1 MNTNTTERQTRWGR
15 SRVLGG
21 GTGRLIAVSL
31 VLGAA
36 LASAVGG
43 IYIAVGHP
51 SRPWVA
57 LAIFVVV
64 MLPVSTALAWV
75 VLVDRSTIT
84 GASKNAEKNV
94 ENNWFERAAMGAFG
108 DLMLVIGLG
117 TGVVAIFDLAV
128 APALLL
134 GALWVLG
141 SVDFGVRYLAIRKA
155 EG

>member
-1 MNTNTTERQTRWGR
+1 MNTNTTPRQTRWGR
-15 SRVLGG
+15 SRLLGG
-21 GTGRLIAVSL
+21 GTGRLIAASV
-31 VLGAA
+31 VLGTA
-36 LASAVGG
+36 LSSAVGG
-43 IYIAVGHP
+43 LYIAIDNP
-51 SRPWVA
+51 TRPWVV
-57 LAIFVVV
+57 LAIFVFV

-84 GASKNAEKNV
+84 GAVKNAEENV

-117 TGVVAIFDLAV
+117 TGVVAIFDVAV

-134 GALWVLG
+134 GALWVLA
-141 SVDFGVRYLAIRKA
+141 SLDFGVRYLAIRKA

>member
-75 VLVDRSTIT
+75 VLVDRTTIT
-84 GASKNAEKNV
+84 GATRNPDDSI
-94 ENNWFERAAMGAFG
+94 ENIWFERAALGAFG
-108 DLMLVIGLG
+108 DLMIVLGLG
-117 TGVVAIFDLAV
+117 AAAFAV
-128 APALLL
+128 FGLDIAPALLL
-134 GALWVLG
+134 SALFVLA
-141 SVDFGVRYLAIRKA
+141 SADFAVRYLRISKA

>member
-43 IYIAVGHP
+43 LYIAIDNP

-75 VLVDRSTIT
+75 VLVDRTTIT
-84 GASKNAEKNV
+84 GATRNPDDSI
-94 ENNWFERAAMGAFG
+94 ENIWFERAALGAFG
-108 DLMLVIGLG
+108 DLMIVLGLG
-117 TGVVAIFDLAV
+117 AAAFAVFGLAV

-134 GALWVLG
+134 SALFVLA
-141 SVDFGVRYLAIRKA
+141 SADFAVRYLRISKA

>member
-84 GASKNAEKNV
+84 GASKNAEENV
-94 ENNWFERAAMGAFG
+94 EPAGAGRVLRAVPASSKRHPGFAP
-108 DLMLVIGLG
+108 LREHR
-117 TGVVAIFDLAV
+117 VVHFRLCRELQYMDPV
-128 APALLL
+128 
-134 GALWVLG
+134 VT
-141 SVDFGVRYLAIRKA
+141 
-155 EG
+155 